1 MSSEA
6 EPEQSAE
13 QAAGDDV
20 PPVPDTPPVDE
31 EDVPP
36 PDPEVPPAPE
46 LPPSGIVFEPGM
58 YYAVESVCVTE
69 NRGNDTPCPNLNT
82 TTVEPMVYSNAG
94 VVVMICGL
102 CGKQRP
108 ILSATK
114 LDPQPEVS

>member
-1 MSSEA
+1 MSSDIDPQ
-6 EPEQSAE
+6 EPSEQDSVN
-13 QAAGDDV
+13 DV
-20 PPVPDTPPVDE
+20 PPTPDIPPVDE

-46 LPPSGIVFEPGM
+46 LPPTGIVFEPGM

-69 NRGNDTPCPNLNT
+69 DTGNGDPCPNLNT
-82 TTVEPMVYSNAG
+82 TTIEPMVYSNAG
-94 VVVMICGL
+94 NVIMVCGL
-102 CGKQRP
+102 CGKKRP